1 MILRIRGQN
10 KDFYTMILIL
20 DKDIQ
25 AIRLCFFSIYCDF
38 KNDNKEINLIN
49 HIAND
54 KNIERV

>member
-25 AIRLCFFSIYCDF
+25 AIRLCLFPFIVTS

>member
-1 MILRIRGQN
+1 
-10 KDFYTMILIL
+10 MILIR

-25 AIRLCFFSIYCDF
+25 AIRLCFFPFIVTS